1 MKLICAYDKEKKA
14 IANHRCDIC
23 GKLLC
28 SFCGY
33 SKDGIDYCNE
43 CWIKKDD
50 LEGKEIERSELK
62 QLLKEIADEL

>member
-1 MKLICAYDKEKKA
+1 VKLICAYDREKKA
-14 IANHRCDIC
+14 KANHCCDIC

-43 CWIKKDD
+43 CWKEKEDNDFMEEKKI
-50 LEGKEIERSELK
+50 LR
-62 QLLKEIADEL
+62 QLLIDK

>member
-1 MKLICAYDKEKKA
+1 VKLICAYDREKKA

-33 SKDGIDYCNE
+33 FKDGIDYCNE
-43 CWIKKDD
+43 CWEKEQYGKRNIKTTFKRR
-50 LEGKEIERSELK
+50 KS
-62 QLLKEIADEL
+62 